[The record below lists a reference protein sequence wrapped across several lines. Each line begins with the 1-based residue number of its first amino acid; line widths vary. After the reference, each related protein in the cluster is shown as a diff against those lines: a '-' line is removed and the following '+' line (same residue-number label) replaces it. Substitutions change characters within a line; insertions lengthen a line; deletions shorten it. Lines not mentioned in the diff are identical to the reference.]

1 MKDRLISASCLFAV
15 FAIIFSMIYLF
26 VTGNVIPLLVVGAAV
41 LAISVSV
48 FLITFV
54 YIMVLVIW
62 SETIFVFTGKR

>member
-26 VTGNVIPLLVVGAAV
+26 VTGNVIPLLAVGAAV

-48 FLITFV
+48 FLITLV